1 MRRVPR
7 LDTALTIF
15 GMPFGAVI
23 SSVFGGL
30 MALNLLQMVV
40 SNIWLRGLLSLVA
53 VVLVYRV
60 SLFISDRYGNG
71 AGMRFIRFLTRADLY
86 EASRPQ
92 KEVPLTLSR
101 AGLPEPDLTE
111 EEVEDERAWREGLSL
126 SR

>member
-1 MRRVPR
+1 MS
-7 LDTALTIF
+7 
-15 GMPFGAVI
+15 FGAVI

-60 SLFISDRYGNG
+60 SLLISDRYGNG

-111 EEVEDERAWREGLSL
+111 EEEEDERAWREGLSL

>member
-30 MALNLLQMVV
+30 LALNILQMVI

-60 SLFISDRYGNG
+60 SLFISDRYGSG

-101 AGLPEPDLTE
+101 AGLPEPGLE
-111 EEVEDERAWREGLSL
+111 EEMENERAWREGLSL